1 MSVQCQFLTEDEKH
15 KIHRES
21 VRILEEV
28 GVKFHSGKALKIL
41 ADNGAKVDNDSGIAR
56 IPEDM
61 VQQALETAPKSFVLG
76 ARVPEYDFPLPSTY
90 SGWVLDNG
98 GIFTRDFNTG
108 ERRPCNYQDHID
120 FLKVFDEMKLAS
132 VVWPTTVNDF
142 PAQSATLRKDI
153 SSFMFSWHHIQDELN
168 HPREVPYIIEA
179 LTAIL
184 GDEDA
189 VRERHLYSVIYCT
202 LAPLV
207 HEGGMCDA
215 YLELCQFD
223 VPICVF
229 PMPCAGSTGP
239 ASLFSNIAMGN
250 AEALSGLTLFQMAR
264 PGTPILFGD
273 ASGNTNMA
281 TGGFL
286 EGSPEM
292 VLQTGARSEMAK
304 FYNLP
309 DNQAGCLTDAKDHGP
324 QAIME
329 KLVTTLP
336 LVMMGVD
343 LVQGPGALE
352 TSNVM
357 TLEQIVVDDEI
368 ACMCK
373 RLKDGVDMSEA
384 KNYFDDIREVKP
396 GGHFLTR
403 PNTVKACRSS
413 EFFMPQLADRNTFDQ
428 WVALGRP
435 DIYDK
440 AREKVEEIL
449 ASPQKNP
456 LPDDVIGKLEDIMR
470 RADEE
475 LKNNSK
481 SQAPNNK

>member
-1 MSVQCQFLTEDEKH
+1 MSLQCQILTEDEKH
-15 KIHRES
+15 RIHAES
-21 VRILEEV
+21 IRILAEV
-28 GVKFHSGKALKIL
+28 GAKFHSDQALKIL
-41 ADNGAKVDNDSGIAR
+41 QDNGAQVDNDTKTAK
-56 IPEDM
+56 IPEEM
-61 VQQALETAPKSFVLG
+61 VQHALTTAPKSFVLG
-76 ARVPEYDFPLPSTY
+76 SRIAENDFHLPSSY
-90 SGWVLDNG
+90 SGYVLDNG
-98 GIFTRDFNTG
+98 GIFTRDFKTG
-108 ERRPCNYQDHID
+108 ERRLINYQDHID
-120 FLKVFDEMKLAS
+120 FLRVFDEMQLAS
-132 VVWPTTVNDF
+132 AIWPASVSEF
-142 PAQSATLRKDI
+142 PKHSANVREDI
-153 SSFMFSWHHIQDELN
+153 SSFIYSTRHVQDELG
-168 HPREVPYIIEA
+168 HPQEVAYIVEA
-179 LTAIL
+179 MVAIL

-189 VRERHLYSVIYCT
+189 VRQRHLYSVVYCT

-215 YLELCQFD
+215 YLELSQFD
-223 VPICVF
+223 APICVF

-250 AEALSGLTLFQMAR
+250 AEALSALVLFQMAR

-273 ASGNTNMA
+273 ASGSTNFA
-281 TGGFL
+281 SGGFL

-292 VLQTGARSEMAK
+292 VLQTAARGEMAK
-304 FYNLP
+304 FYRLP
-309 DNQAGCLTDAKDHGP
+309 DTQAGCLTDAKDHGS
-324 QAIME
+324 QAVME

-352 TSNVM
+352 TSNMM
-357 TLEQIVVDDEI
+357 TLQQIVVDDEI

-384 KNYFDDIREVKP
+384 KNYFEDIRAVKP
-396 GGHFLTR
+396 GGHFMIR

-413 EFFMPQLADRNTFDQ
+413 EFFMPQLGDRNTFEQ

-435 DIYDK
+435 DVYDK
-440 AREKVEEIL
+440 AGKKVEEIL

-456 LPDDVIGKLEDIMR
+456 LPDDVIGKLENIMR

-475 LKNNSK
+475 LK
-481 SQAPNNK
+481 